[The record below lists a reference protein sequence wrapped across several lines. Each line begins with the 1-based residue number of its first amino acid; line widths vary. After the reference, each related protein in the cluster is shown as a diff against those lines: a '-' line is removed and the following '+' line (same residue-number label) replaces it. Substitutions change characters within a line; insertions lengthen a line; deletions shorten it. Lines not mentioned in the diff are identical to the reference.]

1 MSDLEGS
8 AVPQSADKLKRLV
21 AVATQLSST
30 LNLEE
35 LLALIV
41 SSAADLLEAR
51 AGSLLLLDE
60 DTNEL
65 VFKVATADPELVGQR
80 IPADKGI
87 AGQTLQQRQAVTI
100 VDTATDDRVY
110 REVDKTT
117 GTTTESL
124 VAVPLLV
131 KDRAIGVI
139 EVMNKL
145 SGSFTPEDEEL
156 AAALASLAAVAI
168 DNSSMYAR
176 LADAVVA
183 ARLSY
188 RL

>member
-1 MSDLEGS
+1 M
-8 AVPQSADKLKRLV
+8 PQSADKLKRLV
-21 AVATQLSST
+21 AVATHLSST
-30 LNLEE
+30 LNLDE

-51 AGSLLLLDE
+51 SGSLLLLDE
-60 DTNEL
+60 DTDEL
-65 VFKVATADPELVGQR
+65 VFKVATADPELVEQR

-87 AGQTLQQRQAVTI
+87 AGQALQSRRPVTI
-100 VDTATDDRVY
+100 VDTAADDRVN
-110 REVDKTT
+110 RAVDEST

-131 KDRAIGVI
+131 KERAIGVI

-145 SGSFTPEDEEL
+145 SGTFTPEDEEL
-156 AAALASLAAVAI
+156 AGALASLAAVAI